1 MKQTLTAKIQV
12 FPDSDQKALLSAS
25 MDAFRA
31 ACNFV
36 SMHVYD
42 TRNLSASL
50 LNRELYR
57 EIRSRFGLPSQMT
70 QSAIRSVI
78 GSYRSM
84 KSNGRWEPAEFGRA
98 FTEETV
104 GIDAILARIGREAEK
119 NQGTGGLAINADA
132 LSAIQAAVD
141 ASVTMRKKKRLLEL
155 FLAQVNNG
163 GDASGDAFLALVQH
177 VYDDAV
183 NSLVK
188 ELNLRD
194 GAVEFVKRCV
204 DAGYVLEAG
213 SGLDRILP
221 PVRRFGG
228 GNHGAI
234 RERAIEA
241 IQRVV
246 DEFEGLYIN

>member
-42 TRNLSASL
+42 TRNLSASS

-98 FTEETV
+98 FTVVAVMPLALAMGSVKEKW
-104 GIDAILARIGREAEK
+104 IDWDEDI
-119 NQGTGGLAINADA
+119 
-132 LSAIQAAVD
+132 
-141 ASVTMRKKKRLLEL
+141 MRKGAYSMPECKRRY
-155 FLAQVNNG
+155 FNNMPKL
-163 GDASGDAFLALVQH
+163 DF
-177 VYDDAV
+177 
-183 NSLVK
+183 
-188 ELNLRD
+188 
-194 GAVEFVKRCV
+194 
-204 DAGYVLEAG
+204 
-213 SGLDRILP
+213 SGLRKPLSEEECEDAM
-221 PVRRFGG
+221 VRAERKISREER
-228 GNHGAI
+228 I
-234 RERAIEA
+234 REIEDIEA
-241 IQRVV
+241 HPEHLLGWDMDITFDEYARRVRAGEY
-246 DEFEGLYIN
+246 D

>member
-1 MKQTLTAKIQV
+1 MTQ
-12 FPDSDQKALLSAS
+12 
-25 MDAFRA
+25 DAVDESEQA
-31 ACNFV
+31 AFV
-36 SMHVYD
+36 KLFGQILVS
-42 TRNLSASL
+42 RNL
-50 LNRELYR
+50 LNTFDEFAGN
-57 EIRSRFGLPSQMT
+57 EILT
-70 QSAIRSVI
+70 QRQFDDYKGWYLHLHDTI
-78 GSYRSM
+78 GSKRPGGANSGD
-84 KSNGRWEPAEFGRA
+84 NILDGLEFHVELVN
-98 FTEETV
+98 EETV

>member
-1 MKQTLTAKIQV
+1 MNTFDEFAGNEILTQRQFDDYKGWY
-12 FPDSDQKALLSAS
+12 LHL
-25 MDAFRA
+25 
-31 ACNFV
+31 
-36 SMHVYD
+36 HD
-42 TRNLSASL
+42 T
-50 LNRELYR
+50 
-57 EIRSRFGLPSQMT
+57 
-70 QSAIRSVI
+70 I
-78 GSYRSM
+78 GSKRPGSV
-84 KSNGRWEPAEFGRA
+84 NFGDNILDGLEFHVELVN
-98 FTEETV
+98 EETV

-119 NQGTGGLAINADA
+119 NQGTGPVINADA

-183 NSLVK
+183 DSLVK

-194 GAVEFVKRCV
+194 GAVEFVRRCV
-204 DAGYVLEAG
+204 DAGYVLEVG

-228 GNHGAI
+228 GNHGVI

-241 IQRVV
+241 IQGIV